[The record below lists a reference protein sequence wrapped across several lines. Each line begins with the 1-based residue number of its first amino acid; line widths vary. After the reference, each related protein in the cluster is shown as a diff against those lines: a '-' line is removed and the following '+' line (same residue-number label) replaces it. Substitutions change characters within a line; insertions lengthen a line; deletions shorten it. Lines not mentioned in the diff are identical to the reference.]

1 MGLYLYPSDPC
12 CYSFNVIRGDDFMDC
27 DDLSDRDDMCYLVD
41 CDDLF
46 HLAVCD
52 DLCDLMDCDDL
63 SDLVDCDDLCDL
75 AVCDEGKTRLD
86 CLWAQPHCGGKKFAV
101 CPRSKYNPCACGRF
115 WN

>member
-52 DLCDLMDCDDL
+52 DL
-63 SDLVDCDDLCDL
+63 
-75 AVCDEGKTRLD
+75 
-86 CLWAQPHCGGKKFAV
+86 
-101 CPRSKYNPCACGRF
+101 
-115 WN
+115 